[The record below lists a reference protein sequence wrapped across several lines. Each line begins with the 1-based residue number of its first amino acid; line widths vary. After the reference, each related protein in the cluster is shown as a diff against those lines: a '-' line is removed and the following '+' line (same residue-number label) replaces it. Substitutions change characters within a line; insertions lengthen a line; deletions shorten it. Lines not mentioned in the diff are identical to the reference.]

1 MRFVVPAG
9 PPRRLTAAAGAVL
22 FLGWISGL
30 GATANSQVPASSST
44 PPSARHGYARSRS
57 AAARAR
63 QPVRPPEPTVDCRV
77 AKCVALTFDDGP
89 GPYTNKLLR
98 MLAVHHAHVTFF
110 LIGGNIKGREA
121 TVREELAAGDAIGDH
136 TWSHPQLTTMSERA
150 IKSQLTRTLSEIHRA
165 TGVSTG
171 LMRPPYG
178 ATDHHVARVTRELGF
193 AQILWSVDTNDWRD
207 RNSKIVAHRAVSWA
221 HRNDIILMHDIHPTT
236 VDAVPKILDGL
247 TKRGF
252 TFVTVPQL
260 LAAHPLK
267 PGKAYLDGH

>member
-9 PPRRLTAAAGAVL
+9 PPRRLTAAAGVVL

-30 GATANSQVPASSST
+30 GATANSEVFASPST
-44 PPSARHGYARSRS
+44 PPTAPRQRHV
-57 AAARAR
+57 RAR
-63 QPVRPPEPTVDCRV
+63 QAPAKPPEPKVDCRV
-77 AKCVALTFDDGP
+77 AKCIALTFDDGP
-89 GPYTNKLLR
+89 GPYTDKLLR

-121 TVREELAAGDAIGDH
+121 TVRRELAAGDAIGDH
-136 TWSHPQLTTMSERA
+136 TWSHPQLTTMSERS

-165 TGVSTG
+165 TGVTTG

-178 ATDHHVARVTRELGF
+178 ATNHHVARVTRGLGF

-236 VDAVPKILDGL
+236 VNAVPKILDGL
-247 TKRGF
+247 AKRGF

-267 PGKAYLDGH
+267 PGKAYLDGR